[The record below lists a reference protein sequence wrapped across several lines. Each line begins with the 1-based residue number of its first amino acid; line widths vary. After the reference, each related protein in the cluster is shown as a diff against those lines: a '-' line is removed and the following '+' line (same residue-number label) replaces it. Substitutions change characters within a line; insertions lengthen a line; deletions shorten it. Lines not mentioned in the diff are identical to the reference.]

1 MGIRYSTRIEIGDPA
16 EKIVEVANQ
25 MGVEMIIVGFHG
37 LKGIAKLKALS
48 SASRT
53 VVESSEISVL
63 LVPRVSARRKT
74 RFNR

>member
-1 MGIRYSTRIEIGDPA
+1 
-16 EKIVEVANQ
+16 
-25 MGVEMIIVGFHG
+25 MIIVGFHG